1 MFHWLRRKLFLDN
14 IAHNTVIACNEVSAL
29 RDELHNEMGKLQ
41 HQINILLPGL
51 GRVIAKLDPMY
62 GKSEHDPARKAES
75 DRLGEEIIKR
85 LIADNAARKHTL
97 GES

>member
-51 GRVIAKLDPMY
+51 GRIIAKLDPMY
-62 GKSEHDPARKAES
+62 GKPEIDPARKTES
-75 DRLGEEIIKR
+75 DRLGEEAIAR
-85 LIADNAARKHTL
+85 LIADSMARRHTEGKL
-97 GES
+97 